1 MTVTIQIIHNQINA
15 ILGLI
20 IILIISQQYENNWGG
35 MIHYRGEQ
43 SSGEVLEFPLSSE
56 KGGRERG
63 VKNFEAPTV
72 CQDSRVTKTLSM
84 SLGSFWVTWWGQ
96 S

>member
-20 IILIISQQYENNWGG
+20 IILIISQQYGNNWGG

-43 SSGEVLEFPLSSE
+43 SSGKS
-56 KGGRERG
+56 
-63 VKNFEAPTV
+63 
-72 CQDSRVTKTLSM
+72 
-84 SLGSFWVTWWGQ
+84 
-96 S
+96 